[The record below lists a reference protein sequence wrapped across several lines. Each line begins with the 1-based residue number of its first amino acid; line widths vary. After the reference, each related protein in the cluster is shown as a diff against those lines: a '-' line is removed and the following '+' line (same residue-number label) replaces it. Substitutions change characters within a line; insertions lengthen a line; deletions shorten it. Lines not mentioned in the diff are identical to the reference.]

1 MCIWEVS
8 IVQIWKKKNYPKSVI
23 LLQNQVT
30 AAATAVTFAAF
41 ISQIQKLIF
50 NFLFKKSPNALN
62 ADPFTTCQL
71 PIDTFK
77 KALPFSEL
85 TFYVDPPPAKPV
97 HMLRSRAKFRG
108 CADLHSVRCW
118 CWAMRCCLVFS
129 SRLHPILHGV
139 EALCAHAQ
147 TPLLLQEPNAW
158 GALTWRN
165 KNTSHT
171 KLSRFKWIV
180 T

>member
-1 MCIWEVS
+1 ME
-8 IVQIWKKKNYPKSVI
+8 KKTFLINIYPKSVI
-23 LLQNQVT
+23 LLQNQLT

-41 ISQIQKLIF
+41 ISQIQKLFF
-50 NFLFKKSPNALN
+50 NFLLKKSPNALN

-108 CADLHSVRCW
+108 CADLHSARC
-118 CWAMRCCLVFS
+118 
-129 SRLHPILHGV
+129 
-139 EALCAHAQ
+139 
-147 TPLLLQEPNAW
+147 
-158 GALTWRN
+158 
-165 KNTSHT
+165 
-171 KLSRFKWIV
+171 
-180 T
+180 